1 MSASRSLLRHIDQ
14 DLIACIKNKVAKPV
28 EPAKRV
34 KPVRRAKSYRAA
46 RRNAARD
53 GVWKG
58 RARIDIG
65 AVYVKPSK
73 AYPRQSKREC
83 ERRVRQM
90 GGAA

>member
-1 MSASRSLLRHIDQ
+1 MSASRSLLRHLDQ
-14 DLIACIKNKVAKPV
+14 DLIARIKNKVARPV

-34 KPVRRAKSYRAA
+34 KPVRKAKSYRAA

-58 RARIDIG
+58 TARFYVG
-65 AVYVKPSK
+65 GVYIKPSK
-73 AYPRQSKREC
+73 VYPRQSKREC

-90 GGAA
+90 GGVA